1 MNKSR
6 KLLINKRR
14 DSLRIDLRF
23 WWPTHKFEV
32 KKVTALEFLI
42 SMRSALPMSKEA
54 GKDPKIASNSEIR
67 RWLRDSAVVLNGVKV
82 KIDDVVKFPVISLIF
97 FPKSKESKCTLW

>member
-42 SMRSALPMSKEA
+42 SMRSTLPMSKEA
-54 GKDPKIASNSEIR
+54 GKEPKIASNSEIR
-67 RWLRDSAVVLNGVKV
+67 RWLRDSAVVLNGIKV
-82 KIDDVVKFPVISLIF
+82 KADDNVRFPITSLIF
-97 FPKSKESKCTLW
+97 FPKSKESRCTMY